1 MFTGNTTT
9 LVIAVLVTTL
19 MTACGGGEIGS
30 DEYIAPSYGSIATNR
45 ITGRGGI
52 TANYSWQGGANSNAI
67 DSCGAGCA
75 TVLEFGSYMCGALA
89 RGNGP
94 TFGWA
99 SHSRKSNA
107 EGDALSACTTRGGV
121 NCVVVLSECNDS

>member
-1 MFTGNTTT
+1 MFAGNTTALFVAA
-9 LVIAVLVTTL
+9 LVATL

-30 DEYIAPSYGSIATNR
+30 DEYIAPSYGSIAINR
-45 ITGRGGI
+45 ITGRGRI
-52 TANYSWQGGANSNAI
+52 TSNYSWQSSANSNAI
-67 DSCGAGCA
+67 DGCGAGCA

-121 NCVVVLSECNDS
+121 NCVVVLAECNDS

>member
-1 MFTGNTTT
+1 MFAGNTTI
-9 LVIAVLVTTL
+9 LFIAALVTTL
-19 MTACGGGEIGS
+19 MTACGGGETGS
-30 DEYIAPSYGSIATNR
+30 DEYIAPSYGSIAINR
-45 ITGRGGI
+45 ITGKGRI
-52 TANYSWQGGANSNAI
+52 TSNYSWQGSANSNAI
-67 DSCGAGCA
+67 DGCGAGCA

-107 EGDALSACTTRGGV
+107 EGDALSACTTRGSV
-121 NCVVVLSECNDS
+121 NCVVVLSACNDS

>member
-1 MFTGNTTT
+1 MKKAIRHLFAA
-9 LVIAVLVTTL
+9 VSIALI
-19 MTACGGGEIGS
+19 TACGGGEIGS

-52 TANYSWQGGANSNAI
+52 AANYSWQGGANSNAI

-107 EGDALSACTTRGGV
+107 EGDALSACKTRGGV

>member
-1 MFTGNTTT
+1 MKTAIKVLFAA
-9 LVIAVLVTTL
+9 VSIALI
-19 MTACGGGEIGS
+19 TACGGGESGS
-30 DEYIAPSYGSIATNR
+30 DEYIAPGYGSIATNR
-45 ITGRGGI
+45 ITGSGAI
-52 TANYSWQGGANSNAI
+52 NANYSWQSSANSAAI
-67 DSCGAGCA
+67 DRCGAGCA

-89 RGNGP
+89 RGDGP

-121 NCVVVLSECNDS
+121 NCVVVLSACNDS